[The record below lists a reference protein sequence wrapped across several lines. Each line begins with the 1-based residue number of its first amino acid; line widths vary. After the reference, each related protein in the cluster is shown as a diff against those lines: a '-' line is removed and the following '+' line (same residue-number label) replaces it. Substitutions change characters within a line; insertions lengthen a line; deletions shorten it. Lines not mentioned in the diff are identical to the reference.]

1 MMAKR
6 KMSLTEL
13 SQNVGITMANLSKL
27 KNNKAKAI
35 RFSLLDL
42 ICDTLDCQPSDII
55 EFKKMKTKILIVTA
69 LLLATTLTGQEKI
82 SEKEIIKNTIETAYI
97 AGLQNE
103 GEQVKIESGFHPDFY
118 LLGIDQGDTMWHYS
132 INDWKEKA
140 IQKRKN
146 GVLPLTGDKKVS
158 AIYKSIDITENAA
171 VVKLEYYVNKK
182 QIFTDYLS
190 LYKFESGWKIV
201 SKIFYKHQ

>member
-118 LLGIDQGDTMWHYS
+118 LLGIDQGDTMWRYS